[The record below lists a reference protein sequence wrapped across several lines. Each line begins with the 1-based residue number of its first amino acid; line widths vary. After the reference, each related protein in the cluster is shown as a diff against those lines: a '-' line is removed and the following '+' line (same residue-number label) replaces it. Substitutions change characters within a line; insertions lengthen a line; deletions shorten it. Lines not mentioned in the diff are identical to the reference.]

1 MKKFARA
8 VKRRYG
14 LTARRVAVRT
24 HVAWYWRGLFMA
36 LALSCGIGVA
46 WWMYDIGGH
55 FSGFD
60 HRATDQELVQL
71 RDKLKQLET
80 DNGRL
85 RAAQVTTDRHSQI
98 DSAAQ
103 QDTERALKVLQ
114 DENAQLKE
122 ELAFFRGVGSGD
134 QVAGVNVYRFKV
146 EHGEAG
152 IYRYQLLLVQAGQR
166 EKVFQGRLQLVV
178 TTQDGG
184 KNNVRVFPA
193 NALARDKFMVSVKS
207 YQKLEGDFQLPPAS
221 VVRSVEARIFG
232 EGSSQPKLT
241 KTVNLS

>member
-1 MKKFARA
+1 
-8 VKRRYG
+8 
-14 LTARRVAVRT
+14 
-24 HVAWYWRGLFMA
+24 
-36 LALSCGIGVA
+36 
-46 WWMYDIGGH
+46 MYEIGGR
-55 FSGFD
+55 FAGFD
-60 HRATDQELVQL
+60 RGATDQELVQL

-85 RAAQVTTDRHSQI
+85 RTAQVTTDRHSQI

-103 QDTERALKVLQ
+103 QDTERALKTLQ

-122 ELAFFRGVGSGD
+122 ELAFFRGVSSGNHG
-134 QVAGVNVYRFKV
+134 AGVNVYRFKV
-146 EHGEAG
+146 EPGVAG
-152 IYRYQLLLVQAGQR
+152 MYRYQLLLVQAGQR
-166 EKVFQGRLQLVV
+166 DKVFEGWLQLVV

-193 NALARDKFMVSVKS
+193 NAAARDKFMVSVKS

-221 VVRSVEARIFG
+221 VLKSVEARIFG
-232 EGSSQPKLT
+232 EGSTQPKLS